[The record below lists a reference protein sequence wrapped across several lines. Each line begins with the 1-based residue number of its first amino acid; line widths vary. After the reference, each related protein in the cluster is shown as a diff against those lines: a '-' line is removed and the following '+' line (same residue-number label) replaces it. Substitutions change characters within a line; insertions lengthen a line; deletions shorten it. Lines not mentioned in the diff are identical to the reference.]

1 MSLSHYTD
9 SHTRLPN
16 AVLQTVVQRKGR
28 RVQKKKGE
36 ENLKNIYMFMECTSK
51 LTC

>member
-28 RVQKKKGE
+28 RVQKKGE
-36 ENLKNIYMFMECTSK
+36 ENLKKKNMLIECTSK